1 MSIQF
6 QIGEYVV
13 CVEGKTWSSDGKPI
27 VEKGKV
33 YQVYDQYIDGTGDR
47 FIRVRREDGSLTP
60 NLYANRFQRQ
70 EGYIPMSPVI
80 EKIRQMEARRKPQC
94 AV

>member
-33 YQVYDQYIDGTGDR
+33 YQVYKQYMDGARDQ
-47 FIRVRREDGSLTP
+47 FIRVRMKDGSLSP

-70 EGYIPMSPVI
+70 EGYIPVSPVI
-80 EKIRQMEARRKPQC
+80 MKIRQMEARRKPQC